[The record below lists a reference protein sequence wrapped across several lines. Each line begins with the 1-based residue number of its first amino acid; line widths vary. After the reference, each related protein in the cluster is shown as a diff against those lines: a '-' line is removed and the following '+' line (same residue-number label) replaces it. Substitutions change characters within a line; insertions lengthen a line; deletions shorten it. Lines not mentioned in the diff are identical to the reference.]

1 MPPPS
6 HNDDVLLGE
15 SRDYIH
21 CDNED
26 CNKPGARK
34 RCTGCKCAFY
44 CSIACQ
50 RADWKSQHKQVCKRM
65 QRQNTQTT
73 VAMQADQIDA
83 GGAAAAT
90 ATATDTTSDVDVC
103 AICLGPPV
111 APCPLPDCQHEFCY
125 ACLGE
130 LQTSAIASST
140 MPVGENMPCPLCRKP
155 SVPLD
160 ILYCMVD
167 AAQVYTN
174 RAGRIRQHKSCYGP
188 TAEATMQEAL
198 TAAGAI
204 LDDALAAGVDAET
217 GQRDAF
223 YYNVMFKRAE
233 HAVATGD
240 CAKAVAL
247 MADSA
252 QSFGSPEGGFHWLLK
267 TENGRGNFCEHLLLL
282 AIAHVENADFESA
295 IPALQKCMTEMG
307 NWRRDAKME
316 RELFAQYARC
326 MFEVGQYEKAV
337 DMGSA
342 AIEMNR
348 TYENSHR
355 YVALAQKAAGDLEG
369 AIETMRQ
376 AVVYETPW
384 DAENVEAQR
393 GLLAELLVETA

>member
-90 ATATDTTSDVDVC
+90 ATTTDTTSDVDVC

-140 MPVGENMPCPLCRKP
+140 MPVEENMPCPLCRKP
-155 SVPLD
+155 SVPFGYFVLH
-160 ILYCMVD
+160 
-167 AAQVYTN
+167 
-174 RAGRIRQHKSCYGP
+174 GRCSPSVHEPCRTDS
-188 TAEATMQEAL
+188 
-198 TAAGAI
+198 
-204 LDDALAAGVDAET
+204 
-217 GQRDAF
+217 
-223 YYNVMFKRAE
+223 
-233 HAVATGD
+233 
-240 CAKAVAL
+240 
-247 MADSA
+247 SA
-252 QSFGSPEGGFHWLLK
+252 QKLLRTHCRSNNAGG
-267 TENGRGNFCEHLLLL
+267 TDC
-282 AIAHVENADFESA
+282 
-295 IPALQKCMTEMG
+295 
-307 NWRRDAKME
+307 RR
-316 RELFAQYARC
+316 RNI
-326 MFEVGQYEKAV
+326 G
-337 DMGSA
+337 
-342 AIEMNR
+342 
-348 TYENSHR
+348 
-355 YVALAQKAAGDLEG
+355 
-369 AIETMRQ
+369 
-376 AVVYETPW
+376 
-384 DAENVEAQR
+384 
-393 GLLAELLVETA
+393 